1 MAPQPRGHGSRSG
14 IAPEPLLKHQAF
26 AMRHIPN
33 ALCILRMLL
42 VVPIAWLLNA
52 GEYKLTLWVF
62 AFAGFTDGLDGFL
75 AKRCGWMSELGKV
88 LDPLADKI
96 LLVSVFI
103 ILAVL
108 DIVPVWL
115 AATAVV
121 RDVTI
126 TAGAIGYNVLY
137 GYPHGNPTVISKI
150 NTLCQILYLLLAVAA
165 KAGEWQPDTALLILG
180 ALVFVTTVVS
190 GIDYV
195 VTWSRK
201 AVHASRHQR
210 GLT

>member
-1 MAPQPRGHGSRSG
+1 
-14 IAPEPLLKHQAF
+14 
-26 AMRHIPN
+26 MRHIPN

-42 VVPIAWLLNA
+42 VVPVAWLLNA
-52 GEYKLTLWVF
+52 GEYQLTLWLF

-75 AKRCGWMSELGKV
+75 AKRCGWMSELGKI

-103 ILAVL
+103 TLAAL
-108 DIVPVWL
+108 GIVPVWL
-115 AATAVV
+115 AATAVL

-126 TAGAIGYNVLY
+126 TAGAISYNALY
-137 GYPHGNPTVISKI
+137 GYPNGKPTLISKI
-150 NTLCQILYLLLAVAA
+150 NTGCQILYLLLAVAA
-165 KAGEWQPDTALLILG
+165 KAGHWVPDTALLVLG

-195 VTWSRK
+195 VTYTRK
-201 AVHASRHQR
+201 AIEASRQQR
-210 GLT
+210 GLA